1 MGKIIERMNRILMKI
16 ATTENFTMIFDKT
29 PGGLVYAKPH
39 LDITNDLI
47 RRYNSGEG
55 AEPGAGKPSAAAP
68 KAAPAPKK

>member
-55 AEPGAGKPSAAAP
+55 AEPGAAKPSAAAP
-68 KAAPAPKK
+68 KAPAPKK